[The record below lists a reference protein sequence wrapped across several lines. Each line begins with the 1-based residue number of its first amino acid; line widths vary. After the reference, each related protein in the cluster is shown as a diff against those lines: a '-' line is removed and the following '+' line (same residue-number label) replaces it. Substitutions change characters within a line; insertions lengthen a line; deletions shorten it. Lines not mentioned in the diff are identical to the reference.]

1 LEKQGYRVQIGKRT
15 IDIRELEDGIVV
27 AIDEEA

>member
-1 LEKQGYRVQIGKRT
+1 MSIEEVVGKRT
-15 IDIRELEDGIVV
+15 INIRKLEDGIVV